1 MRHVSSAVK
10 GVALVTGI
18 TAAIGFVLAANAP
31 PGPYTRP
38 TPPPPVGAFAAGGT
52 PAHDAA
58 IETALAQL
66 PATVPGRGDAA
77 LARLPAWGGLVDALA
92 RFPETSVSDHRLP
105 EWSRELAARAATV
118 SDELAAAGI
127 GYFVDVRISADDGV
141 ARPRLYAYRIDDV
154 SFVRGADRRVRVL
167 GARRLDLTAPSG
179 AAASA
184 RPPVAR
190 LGYTTEELDDPIVLL
205 DQVDAKVAEQIM
217 PVLAGSSFP
226 IGDDVWSHSPRGR
239 AITMKAGAAIRRELR
254 FALGTDLADPTP
266 RCQRLVAESVRHH
279 EAQHGLDRDRE
290 LQIPGDVRTYI
301 RDDGPLARQT
311 SHEIS
316 GYLSQIASD
325 AWLPQLV
332 LWNLARHAFG
342 HHDRPIAETFAAVV
356 IIEQLAH
363 HFDLPAPIPGIL
375 MARGMV
381 DRDRLAA
388 VIAPLADV
396 PTLELRAAAA
406 AVWTELFGGKLPRLV
421 DELPAD

>member
-1 MRHVSSAVK
+1 MRPVSSAVK

-18 TAAIGFVLAANAP
+18 TAAIGLVLAANAP
-31 PGPYTRP
+31 PGPYSRP
-38 TPPPPVGAFAAGGT
+38 TPPPPVGAFADGGT

-58 IETALAQL
+58 IEAALALL
-66 PATVPGRGDAA
+66 PATIPARGDAA
-77 LARLPAWGGLVDALA
+77 LARLPAWSGLVDAIA

-105 EWSRELAARAATV
+105 EWSRELTARAATL

-127 GYFVDVRISADDGV
+127 GYLVDVRITADDGV

-154 SFVRGADRRVRVL
+154 AFVRGADRRVRVL
-167 GARRLDLTAPSG
+167 GARRLDR
-179 AAASA
+179 A
-184 RPPVAR
+184 RVAK
-190 LGYTTEELDDPIVLL
+190 LGHTTEELDDPIVLL

-217 PVLAGSSFP
+217 PVLAGYSFP

-279 EAQHGLDRDRE
+279 EAQHGLDRDRD
-290 LQIPGDVRTYI
+290 LPIPGDVGTYI
-301 RDDGPLARQT
+301 RDDGTLARQT

-406 AVWTELFGGKLPRLV
+406 AVWAELFGDKLPRLV
-421 DELPAD
+421 DELPAE